1 MADRKDLE
9 EDVLLMRRVA
19 EGDTAA
25 YQALVDTHLRSI
37 LSYGQR
43 LLKSLPEAEEVA
55 QETFFR
61 AWEHANSYRPEARV
75 STWLHTIAHNQCV
88 DRLRKKR
95 LVSVGEA
102 LDEVPD
108 SEKKPSVLV
117 ERKELAQKVQR
128 ALDQLPERQRVA
140 LTLVHY
146 QGLSHAEAGEVLGV
160 GVEAVESLLARA
172 RRALKQEL
180 LSTQRESEPEPK

>member
-1 MADRKDLE
+1 MADRNDLE

-25 YQALVDTHLRSI
+25 YQVLVDTHLRSI

-61 AWEHANSYRPEARV
+61 AWEHASSYRPEARV

-88 DRLRKKR
+88 DRLRKER
-95 LVSVGEA
+95 LVPVGEA

-117 ERKELAQKVQR
+117 ERKELANKVQL
-128 ALDQLPERQRVA
+128 ALDHLPERQRVA

-146 QGLSHAEAGEVLGV
+146 QGLSHAEAGEILGV

-172 RRALKQEL
+172 RRALKKEL
-180 LSTQRESEPEPK
+180 L